1 MKDVGVGGARL
12 APTSMP
18 NEVGPHRL
26 AGSQGRPSGSEGLHL
41 LPDGDDM
48 AEVRHELVTRLR
60 GRQDVLLEEWA
71 ARSSD
76 AGVLRGLTSEQ
87 ARSRGAALAD
97 VYLDAMVGTSYEGVR
112 DYVEMISGQVA
123 TRAAAPAQIIS
134 AVLILREVFGRAIVN
149 DYHSDFAGLSRAL
162 DAYRPVANNIAIT
175 IATALVEGRERTI
188 RQQQE
193 SILQLS
199 TPVLRVRDR
208 LLILPIIGIID
219 TARAQQ
225 LTNQLLNAI
234 RDHRAKVAVID
245 ITGVPVMDASV
256 ANYLVQAVEAS
267 RLLGASMIVS
277 GVSADIAMQL
287 VNIGVNLQ
295 ELKTVGDLQ
304 RGIEEA
310 ERILGLR
317 VISGDG
323 PETGG
328 TARGRS
334 ESGA

>member
-1 MKDVGVGGARL
+1 M
-12 APTSMP
+12 
-18 NEVGPHRL
+18 
-26 AGSQGRPSGSEGLHL
+26 HL

-48 AEVRHELVTRLR
+48 AEVRRELVTRLR
-60 GRQDVLLEEWA
+60 SQRDVLLEEWA
-71 ARSSD
+71 ARSRD

-87 ARSRGAALAD
+87 VRSQGAALVD

-112 DYVEMISGQVA
+112 DYVEMISSRVA
-123 TRAAAPAQIIS
+123 MLAAPAQIIS
-134 AVLILREVFGRAIVN
+134 AVLILQEVFGKAIVN
-149 DYHSDFAGLSRAL
+149 DYHADFAGLSRAL

-188 RQQQE
+188 REQQE

-317 VISGDG
+317 VVSGDG
-323 PETGG
+323 PGTCG
-328 TARGRS
+328 TAPARS